1 IHGMAFSLVSH
12 VAILLGVTPI
22 FTAALSTFM
31 GFEKVSKL
39 LWFGIVLSFSGVLL
53 IVFGG
58 GQLQRGDLQTVL
70 GDLFIFLG
78 SVGWAVYSTF
88 SQEIIRRYSSQHYIL
103 YTMLF
108 GTIFLIPV
116 SIPSLVHQNWTELG
130 KYEWGALLYSALLSL
145 VFGYSAWYYGVQRI
159 GS

>member
-1 IHGMAFSLVSH
+1 
-12 VAILLGVTPI
+12 
-22 FTAALSTFM
+22 
-31 GFEKVSKL
+31 
-39 LWFGIVLSFSGVLL
+39 FSGVLL

-70 GDLFIFLG
+70 GDLFIFLA

-159 GS
+159 GSTRTSVYSNLTPVAGLVIGMIFMGDRFALLQWIG